1 MSLMVVIYTQVE
13 ISYIHIYHK
22 YTQRWKYICI
32 YMEYRHSEIYPGR
45 RSSTRFQF
53 SDVIS

>member
-1 MSLMVVIYTQVE
+1 MVVIYTQVE

-32 YMEYRHSEIYPGR
+32 YMEYRHSEIYPR
-45 RSSTRFQF
+45 EEIIHTF
-53 SDVIS
+53 SDVISS